1 MAFKADFL
9 ILLRGVR
16 ISILKTMTQHDTQSL
31 DLKRLNEV
39 ITVPSIFRIIRQDKI
54 TCRG

>member
-9 ILLRGVR
+9 ILLKGIH
-16 ISILKTMTQHDTQSL
+16 ISILKTMTQHDTSL

-39 ITVPSIFRIIRQDKI
+39 ITVPCIFRIIRQDKI
-54 TCRG
+54 THPR